1 MRGQEFIDG
10 GSAPVEIIFSENRLI
25 GNSFAGAGVPLSGIS
40 AFKSGRKPGIQIDR
54 TGGG

>member
-10 GSAPVEIIFSENRLI
+10 GSAPVEIIFCENRLI